1 MHVAYRD
8 ESFLR
13 AFAVWLACVSAL
25 WGCASDPAAPMHVV
39 EHPRD
44 TAERAPILM
53 ILLPGIGDSAADYAR
68 HGLVDVAHGRGI
80 NADLVAVDASY
91 HYYARDEIE
100 DRLYQ
105 EVILPARANYSEVWL
120 VGISLG
126 GLGAILTARAHPE
139 AVDGIVLMSPY
150 LGPAH
155 MPREIAAEGGVRSWQ
170 PPPPP
175 AAYDWDVELWTWLKR
190 YENPDAA
197 LPPLYLAYGRQDQ
210 FALGHGLLAE
220 MLPDDHVVVSD
231 GDHYWSTW
239 TGLWDQMVSHPL
251 SRLRQRSS
259 PQWAMGEHLLTA
271 PPLGRA
277 PPPTRAL

>member
-1 MHVAYRD
+1 MNR
-8 ESFLR
+8 
-13 AFAVWLACVSAL
+13 
-25 WGCASDPAAPMHVV
+25 V

-44 TAERAPILM
+44 QAERAPILM
-53 ILLPGIGDSAADYAR
+53 ILLPGLGDSAADYAR
-68 HGLVDVAHGRGI
+68 HGMVATAHAGGLD
-80 NADLVAVDASY
+80 ADMVAVDASF

-100 DRLYQ
+100 ERLYQ
-105 EVILPARANYSEVWL
+105 EVILPARQEYAEVWL

-126 GLGAILTARAHPE
+126 GLGAILTTRAHPD
-139 AVDGIVLMSPY
+139 AVDGLVLLSPY

-155 MPREIAAEGGVRSWQ
+155 MPKEIEAEGGVRSWK

-190 YENPDAA
+190 YEDPQDD

-210 FALGHGLLAE
+210 FALGHDLLAE

-239 TGLWDQMVSHPL
+239 TGLWERMVSRPL
-251 SRLRQRSS
+251 SRLREHPS
-259 PQWAMGEHLLTA
+259 PRWAMGDLQPPVE
-271 PPLGRA
+271 PLGLARGPA
-277 PPPTRAL
+277 RAL